1 VRIDLHTHST
11 ASDGTQTPAELI
23 RAAAE
28 VLDVV
33 AITDHDTSEGWDEAS
48 VTAAE
53 VGITLVRGM
62 EISTRCEG
70 QGVHLLAY
78 LPDPGYPPLVAALQ
92 KILDGRNSRV
102 PLILAKLADLGFAID
117 IHDVRAAAGDTA
129 AYGRPHIADALVAR
143 GFFPSR
149 DEVFAELLNTGRP
162 AYVDRYAAPLEE
174 MIELVTAAGGATV
187 IAHPWG
193 RRSPGAM
200 GEQGLARLA
209 GLGLAGLEVDHQ
221 DHSPAIRTELRRIAR
236 DLDLVVTGSSD
247 HHGTGKKNHELGV
260 NTTAPAEFERLLDRA
275 AASARA
281 AGRVSPTVLVP

>member
-1 VRIDLHTHST
+1 MRIDLHTHST

-62 EISTRCEG
+62 EISTKFEG

-92 KILDGRNSRV
+92 RILDGRNSRV
-102 PLILAKLADLGFAID
+102 PLILAKLADLGYAID
-117 IHDVRAAAGDTA
+117 VHDVRAAAGDTA

-149 DEVFAELLNTGRP
+149 DEVFAALLNTGRP

-174 MIELVTAAGGATV
+174 MIALVTEAGGVTV

-200 GEQGLARLA
+200 GEAGLARLA
-209 GLGLAGLEVDHQ
+209 AQGLAGLEVDHQ
-221 DHSPAIRTELRRIAR
+221 DHSPAIRDELRGIAR

-247 HHGTGKKNHELGV
+247 HHGTGKKNHDID
-260 NTTAPAEFERLLDRA
+260 NAAPGSCGCRR
-275 AASARA
+275 R
-281 AGRVSPTVLVP
+281 